1 MRRRAPVRDTKTGH
15 ERWLVSYADFIT
27 LLFAFFVVM
36 YAVSQVNEHKYQTLS
51 ETLASVFD
59 GKVPVER
66 ELAEWAQQFP
76 RDQYPQISSGLPG
89 QHLADTRLLANDLSQ
104 ALGQLV
110 KTGWVNL
117 NATEEWVQIELNANL
132 LFASASAAPSEE
144 AQEVF
149 AQIAEILAP
158 YDNAI
163 EVSGHTDDVPIHTSQ
178 YASNWELS
186 AARAASVVRLLG
198 RGGVAPERMAAVGYG
213 EFRPVA
219 DNATEA
225 GRSQNRRVLLMV
237 SKTPVLR
244 AATPMEQL
252 AEQLGAPFEVGFPL
266 EVSELSASS
275 EANISAPL
283 EVNIST
289 VDNSLVPVR
298 LQSGGLLFSRDPDQP
313 RK

>member
-1 MRRRAPVRDTKTGH
+1 MRRRAPTHDTKTGH

-36 YAVSQVNEHKYQTLS
+36 YAVSQVNEQKYQSLS
-51 ETLASVFD
+51 ETLASAFD

-76 RDQYPQISSGLPG
+76 RDQLPDARSGVPG
-89 QHLADTRLLANDLSQ
+89 FHLADTRLLASDLAQ
-104 ALGQLV
+104 ALGHLV
-110 KTGWVNL
+110 DAGWVSL
-117 NATEEWVQIELNANL
+117 SATEEWVQIELNANL

-144 AQEVF
+144 AQDVF
-149 AQIAEILAP
+149 RQIAEILAP

-198 RGGVAPERMAAVGYG
+198 RDGVTPERMAAVGYG

-219 DNATEA
+219 DNTSEA
-225 GRSQNRRVLLMV
+225 GRSENRRVVLMV
-237 SKTPVLR
+237 SKTPVMR
-244 AATPMEQL
+244 AELPMEQL
-252 AEQLGAPFEVGFPL
+252 SDQLGTPPKSPE
-266 EVSELSASS
+266 AS
-275 EANISAPL
+275 ISPDL
-283 EVNIST
+283 NTT
-289 VDNSLVPVR
+289 VIDDGLAPVR
-298 LQSGGLLFSRDPDQP
+298 LQSGGLLFSSDPDQP
-313 RK
+313 RN